1 MEKYEENQQVEKS
14 DAQKAFERYLEEN
27 KGKPIDIESEGVKKA
42 RNELE
47 LKKRGYK
54 PEEPDELTLKERI
67 VASLPKGRLLENEYD
82 DESNEQNGSENV
94 MPEEDIAEKKQEI
107 QDEIFEL
114 EHVIKIIFD
123 FLKENPDIDLQQ
135 FTLLDLM
142 EKVKDIS
149 DAIEVKVAIEYLFEK
164 NFTGDVKL
172 SELHNAIEN
181 HIEQDASIWRTLE
194 DSGK

>member
-1 MEKYEENQQVEKS
+1 MERYEENQQVEKS

-27 KGKPIDIESEGVKKA
+27 KGKPIDPESEEVKKA

-47 LKKRGYK
+47 LKKIGYK

-94 MPEEDIAEKKQEI
+94 MPEEDIEEKKQEM

-114 EHVIKIIFD
+114 EHVRKIIFD